1 MQETWV
7 WFMDQEDPL
16 EEGKAANSSI
26 LAWEIP
32 WTEEPDGL
40 VYGVTQRRAQLSDWV
55 CVHTDT
61 HTVCQ
66 PWSSD
71 KHTHIHTHGMSA
83 MTIWRMLSLSL
94 THTLCQP
101 RSSDEHMR
109 AHTQYVSHDDLMDS
123 LSKVLA
129 GAALV
134 IQPVPVSSVKSQ
146 LSDRCLVWKLPMRPV
161 EQDSGPSVR
170 STWQS
175 LNSGLPRVL
184 SREPQTNGTRCQ
196 GC

>member
-1 MQETWV
+1 
-7 WFMDQEDPL
+7 MDQEDPL

-26 LAWEIP
+26 PAWEIP

-40 VYGVTQRRAQLSDWV
+40 VYGVTQRRAQLSD

-71 KHTHIHTHGMSA
+71 EHTHTHTHGMSA

-94 THTLCQP
+94 SHTHTMSATKFWWTHACT
-101 RSSDEHMR
+101 
-109 AHTQYVSHDDLMDS
+109 HTQYISHDDLTDP

-146 LSDRCLVWKLPMRPV
+146 LSDRCLARKLPMRPV

-170 STWQS
+170 IMWQS

>member
-1 MQETWV
+1 MQETWI

-40 VYGVTQRRAQLSDWV
+40 VYAVTQRRAQLSDWV

-94 THTLCQP
+94 SHTHTMSATKFWWTHACTHTVCQP
-101 RSSDEHMR
+101 WWSDGFPLKGISRRS
-109 AHTQYVSHDDLMDS
+109 VSHTACSCELCEVTALRQMPCLKAS
-123 LSKVLA
+123 HETSGA
-129 GAALV
+129 GFRTL
-134 IQPVPVSSVKSQ
+134 
-146 LSDRCLVWKLPMRPV
+146 C
-161 EQDSGPSVR
+161 
-170 STWQS
+170 
-175 LNSGLPRVL
+175 
-184 SREPQTNGTRCQ
+184 
-196 GC
+196 